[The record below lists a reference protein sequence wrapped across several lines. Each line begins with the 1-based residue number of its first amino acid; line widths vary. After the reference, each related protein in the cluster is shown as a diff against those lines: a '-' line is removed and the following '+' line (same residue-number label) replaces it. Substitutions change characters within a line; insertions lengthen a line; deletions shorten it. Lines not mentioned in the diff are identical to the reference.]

1 MHGSLLPLQ
10 FHGDHFRLPAME
22 NAGHTRCGH
31 SRETRGGFCPWGNT
45 CRGMLPAPLGRGSHW
60 GRHAWGLL
68 GSEQEHGSHPQGQ
81 AGSDAAVAPL
91 VRDPVPVPKPGCAL
105 RAAGLRKGRGPGQA
119 PSPSP
124 PGLEPGQS
132 PPRLG
137 WEKPLNQGHLPGD
150 WRLSEPHEPLSCQG
164 RDARHPG
171 SEAPATLGQR
181 SSAGVLPAPVPATAP
196 GQVGDQ
202 PSACQRA
209 CQEQTFPRLQTA
221 CICRHWRV
229 LPATLPCPSSRL
241 APRVL
246 RTPLSLA
253 LHAPLQPRAG
263 AMGQKPPTSSL
274 WGPSAGLL
282 PTPNRLVL
290 PDWRGHSSRLTG
302 RTGIGLNN

>member
-22 NAGHTRCGH
+22 NAGHTCCGH

-68 GSEQEHGSHPQGQ
+68 GSEQEHGSPPRVRQG
-81 AGSDAAVAPL
+81 VTL
-91 VRDPVPVPKPGCAL
+91 RWLLLPGIQCL
-105 RAAGLRKGRGPGQA
+105 SPSLDVLCVLLGLRKGRGPGQA

-124 PGLEPGQS
+124 PGLETGQS

-202 PSACQRA
+202 PSACQHA

-241 APRVL
+241 ALRVL
-246 RTPLSLA
+246 WTPLSLA
-253 LHAPLQPRAG
+253 PHAPFQPCAG

-274 WGPSAGLL
+274 WGLSAGLS
-282 PTPNRLVL
+282 PTPTGWLC
-290 PDWRGHSSRLTG
+290 LTG
-302 RTGIGLNN
+302 KGTAAA